1 MHLVQAHQTG
11 RVRSTFSLTG
21 TPTCSSLNAFPSSTT
36 VRKGSTASMDSPKS
50 AWRVSACGQERCN
63 HKLIHNHVVL
73 LALIQPIGCASS
85 ELQLVATWL
94 PGVWLP
100 LVHNGGNLM
109 LGRYG
114 FLGL

>member
-1 MHLVQAHQTG
+1 MHLVQDHLTG

-63 HKLIHNHVVL
+63 GKTNQLFQPRVVT
-73 LALIQPIGCASS
+73 
-85 ELQLVATWL
+85 LVADKLETVVRRMASESNCIREL
-94 PGVWLP
+94 ERMMVQPQLCDQKKKG
-100 LVHNGGNLM
+100 
-109 LGRYG
+109 LGD
-114 FLGL
+114 